1 MAQEKKHTMK
11 KSTSLRRRAIEALA
25 TKDAHE
31 RYVDQLVDKGQT
43 EVCVTTLHVKIWR
56 ENVFLRQKL
65 FARKRLLYSV
75 KITLVFV

>member
-11 KSTSLRRRAIEALA
+11 KSTSLRRRAIEALT

-56 ENVFLRQKL
+56 ENGFFAQNCLREKDCCII
-65 FARKRLLYSV
+65 S
-75 KITLVFV
+75 